1 MKLKNILFAQRL
13 SRNVIFSDRN
23 HAKVSLVSEFMKFR
37 RVFYWK
43 KKGKNHAKSLRVR
56 SPFTSTAFGRC
67 LCSCF
72 YFLLIVLE
80 PVGGGT
86 SFPQR
91 PSPSLC
97 PHCSSA
103 EPLGWF
109 TTAQGAPPAA
119 GGRGPTSLAF
129 YLFAKEKDLEA
140 LLISVEMLAFLC
152 FRSVLPV
159 AGSMGNFNAWK
170 NPKHLGHFAKV
181 AQTTGKTRS

>member
-1 MKLKNILFAQRL
+1 
-13 SRNVIFSDRN
+13 
-23 HAKVSLVSEFMKFR
+23 MKFR

-43 KKGKNHAKSLRVR
+43 KSFRGKNHAKSLQVR
-56 SPFTSTAFGRC
+56 SPFTSTTFGRC

-97 PHCSSA
+97 SLA

-109 TTAQGAPPAA
+109 TITQGAPPAA
-119 GGRGPTSLAF
+119 GGRGPTALAF

-159 AGSMGNFNAWK
+159 ACSMGNFNAWK
-170 NPKHLGHFAKV
+170 NPKQLGHFAKV
-181 AQTTGKTRS
+181 AQTMGKTRS